1 MGVLMLGMISNLF
14 KNKKEPS
21 LYNVDIHSHLIP
33 AIDDGSQSMDESIEL
48 IKELKNLGYKKLIT
62 TPHIMHHRF
71 PNSSELI
78 LSGLSDVRAEL
89 KNQKIEIDLEVAAEY
104 YLDEY
109 FMELLNKRDILTFG
123 DNYLLFEMSYSQKP
137 VHLESAIHEMKVAG
151 YRPVLAHPERY
162 LFMHKDFSIYER
174 LKEQGVLFQV
184 NLNSFNGYYSKSVQ
198 KVVLKIL
205 EEGWIDFIGSDTHKA
220 KQLEYLSKNLDS
232 KIMSKIFEKNSILND
247 TML

>member
-21 LYNVDIHSHLIP
+21 LYSVDIHSHLIP

-232 KIMSKIFEKNSILND
+232 KIISKIFEKNSILND